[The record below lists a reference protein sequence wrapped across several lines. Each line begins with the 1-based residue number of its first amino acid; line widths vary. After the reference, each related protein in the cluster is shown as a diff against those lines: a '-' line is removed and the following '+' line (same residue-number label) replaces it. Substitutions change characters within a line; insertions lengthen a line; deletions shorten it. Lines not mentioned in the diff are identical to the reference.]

1 MANYRITS
9 GAHDI
14 TLTNKASIKAAL
26 RNLTL
31 NHLVTASPIIKVEN
45 LDTGNI
51 KYFSVARVIEAKEFY
66 KDLTS
71 PFQEMR
77 DGEVINEE

>member
-9 GAHDI
+9 GVHDI
-14 TLTNKASIKAAL
+14 TLNNKASIKAAL

-31 NHLVTASPIIKVEN
+31 DHLVTASPIIKVEN
-45 LDTGNI
+45 LNTGNI
-51 KYFSVARVIEAKEFY
+51 KYFSTQRVIEAKEFY
-66 KDLTS
+66 KNLTS

-77 DGEVINEE
+77 GGEIINEE

>member
-9 GAHDI
+9 GSHDI
-14 TLTNKASIKAAL
+14 TLTNKVSIKAAL

-45 LDTGNI
+45 LDTGNT
-51 KYFSVARVIEAKEFY
+51 KYFRVEEVIEAREFY
-66 KDLTS
+66 NDLTS